1 MELYLHF
8 ILDMARSPGFGSMA
22 TDSIRALNTRF
33 RFASGTQ
40 YLKLASYYNSP
51 DRSTKSTTPPF
62 NGLCLLVSTRF
73 QVLFHSP
80 PGVLFTFP
88 SRYCSTIGHQVVFR
102 LGGWSPRLPTGFLVS
117 RGLWIQPDYDPF
129 QIRGSHTL
137 WPAFPCRSFKNRFS
151 LKLSVTPK
159 ILLPSVW
166 PLPLSLATTRG
177 ISVDVFSSPYL
188 DVSVQA
194 VPFLYLFDS
203 VQDTLRWVSPFGN
216 LRITAHLQLPEAYR
230 SLSRPSSAPDAKAF
244 PLRSL

>member
-88 SRYCSTIGHQVVFR
+88 SRYCFTIGHQVVFS
-102 LGGWSPRLPTGFLVS
+102 LGRWSSLLPTRFHVS
-117 RGLWIQPDYDPF
+117 RGTLDQNLIILTFTYRTITSYGPTF
-129 QIRGSHTL
+129 QLCSVNHD
-137 WPAFPCRSFKNRFS
+137 FS
-151 LKLSVTPK
+151 LMFCPH
-159 ILLPSVW
+159 PQ
-166 PLPLSLATTRG
+166 R
-177 ISVDVFSSPYL
+177 
-188 DVSVQA
+188 
-194 VPFLYLFDS
+194 
-203 VQDTLRWVSPFGN
+203 
-216 LRITAHLQLPEAYR
+216 
-230 SLSRPSSAPDAKAF
+230 
-244 PLRSL
+244 